1 MTVLAIIPISGG
13 GAVTDLQA
21 VQTGPDR
28 VQVTWTAPSPAPPR
42 GYQVLAPNTNTT
54 VMTSP
59 HTLTITQPGNYTI
72 QVEPLSRHFPSEAVS
87 VQVTFGGDYNA

>member
-1 MTVLAIIPISGG
+1 MSN
-13 GAVTDLQA
+13 LQA
-21 VQTGPDR
+21 VQIGPT
-28 VQVTWTAPSPAPPR
+28 VQVTWTAPSPAPPK

-72 QVEPLSRHFPSEAVS
+72 QVRSLSMHLPSEAVS
-87 VQVTFGGDYNA
+87 VQVTVNGMKGKKLI